1 MSLLVRILQRV
12 FIFVIALSTL
22 WLIAVQI
29 FDRLDQ
35 RMSLFSALVLTYCI
49 SAYILL
55 PRIIQI
61 VVVVLRNG
69 HIPRFSRSSDGLPAD
84 PINIILL
91 GSEEKLIAAF
101 TQLGWYKAQP
111 ITILSAIKMIK
122 SSLLNHTYPE
132 APFSYLYLFGR
143 KQDIGLQQAIGNSPR
158 QRHHVRFWGISG
170 DPDLDFSDKK
180 YWTKKQKN
188 MVDQPTVWVGSG
200 VKDLGI
206 TIAKLTYQFT
216 HRVDKN
222 IDEERDY
229 IMSTLK
235 SKNLIVE
242 EKFVDSGQFAIGK
255 YISDGKIIIATLT

>member
-1 MSLLVRILQRV
+1 MSLVIRMLKRA
-12 FIFVIALSTL
+12 FITVVTLSTL
-22 WLIAVQI
+22 WLIVVQI

-35 RMSLFSALVLTYCI
+35 RMSIFSALALTYFI

-55 PRIIQI
+55 PRVIQLA
-61 VVVVLRNG
+61 VVILRNG

-84 PINIILL
+84 PINIILV
-91 GSEEKLIAAF
+91 GSEEKLTAAF

-111 ITILSAIKMIK
+111 ITVLSAIKMIK

-132 APFSYLYLFGR
+132 APFSSLYLFGR

-158 QRHHVRFWGISG
+158 QRHHIRFWGISG

-180 YWTKKQKN
+180 YWAKKQKN
-188 MVDQPTVWVGSG
+188 KIDEPAVWVGSG

-206 TIAKLTYQFT
+206 TMAKLTYQVT

-229 IMSTLK
+229 IIQALK
-235 SKNLIVE
+235 EKKLITE
-242 EKFVDSGQFAIGK
+242 EKFVESGQFAIGK
-255 YISDGKIIIATLT
+255 YWSDGKIVMATLV